1 MACRHISTRLPKNE
15 RNPITSLAEFI
26 DKYHHIGDFMT
37 ISSRASTLSTPT
49 GLNLEELKQ
58 ALFENIRLRL
68 GGDIIDLELDPQ
80 HYEAAFNYA
89 IRLYRQRAQNATV
102 ESYTLMTVIQNVDT
116 YTLPEEF
123 INVRSLFRRT
133 VGLETGPSSTSF
145 DPFSSAILNTYLLN
159 YNYTGGMATYD
170 FYAGY
175 VELAARMFG
184 GYVSYTFNP
193 VTKVLRVVRDFK
205 GTGERILIWA
215 DVQRPIAELLQDPGA
230 GVWIGDFTLAV
241 LKGIIG
247 EAREKFATIAGPS
260 GGSSLNGTAMKSES
274 REAQEK
280 LLEDLRRYQDY
291 SQPLTWIQG

>member
-1 MACRHISTRLPKNE
+1 MATNI
-15 RNPITSLAEFI
+15 
-26 DKYHHIGDFMT
+26 
-37 ISSRASTLSTPT
+37 LSTPT
-49 GLNLEELKQ
+49 NYNLEELKQ
-58 ALFENIRLRL
+58 ALFENVRLRL

-80 HYEAAFNYA
+80 HYEAAYNYA
-89 IRLYRQRAQNATV
+89 IKIYRQRAQNATQ
-102 ESYTLMTVIQNVDT
+102 ESYTLMTVIKNVDT
-116 YTLPEEF
+116 YTLPQEF

-133 VGLETGPSSTSF
+133 VGLETGPSSSSF

-159 YNYTGGMATYD
+159 YNYTGGLATYD

-184 GYVSYTFNP
+184 GYVTYTFDP

-215 DVQRPIAELLQDPGA
+215 DIQRPEEVIIQDPGA
-230 GVWIGDFTLAV
+230 GVWIADFILAV

-247 EAREKFATIAGPS
+247 EAREKFQSIAGP
-260 GGSSLNGTAMKSES
+260 GGGTSLNGAQMKAES
-274 REAQEK
+274 VASQERLITELK
-280 LLEDLRRYQDY
+280 NYVDY

>member
-1 MACRHISTRLPKNE
+1 MAADI
-15 RNPITSLAEFI
+15 LA
-26 DKYHHIGDFMT
+26 
-37 ISSRASTLSTPT
+37 TPT
-49 GLNLEELKQ
+49 NYDLNELKS
-58 ALFENIRLRL
+58 ALFENLRLRM

-80 HYEAAFNYA
+80 HYEAAYNYA
-89 IRLYRQRAQNATV
+89 IKIYRQRAQNATV
-102 ESYTLMTVIQNVDT
+102 ESYTLMTVIKNVDT
-116 YTLPEEF
+116 YTLPSEF

-184 GYVSYTFNP
+184 GYVTYTFNP

-215 DVQRPIAELLQDPGA
+215 DIQRPEVELIQDPGA
-230 GVWIGDFTLAV
+230 GVWIGDYTLAV

-247 EAREKFATIAGPS
+247 EAREKFGTIAGP
-260 GGSSLNGTAMKSES
+260 GGGTSLNGAAMKAES
-274 REAQEK
+274 KEAQEALIDQLK
-280 LLEDLRRYQDY
+280 RYVDF

>member
-1 MACRHISTRLPKNE
+1 
-15 RNPITSLAEFI
+15 
-26 DKYHHIGDFMT
+26 MT
-37 ISSRASTLSTPT
+37 ANILTTPSNLTLD
-49 GLNLEELKQ
+49 ELKE
-58 ALFENIRLRL
+58 ALFNNLRLRL

-80 HYEAAFNYA
+80 HYEAAFNYT
-89 IRLYRQRAQNATV
+89 IKLYRQRAQNATA
-102 ESYTLMTVIQNVDT
+102 ESYTLMTVIQNIDT
-116 YTLPEEF
+116 YTLPQEF

-184 GYVSYTFNP
+184 GYVTYTFDP

-215 DVQRPIAELLQDPGA
+215 DVQRPVEVLLQDPGA
-230 GVWIGDFTLAV
+230 GVWIGDFVLAV

-247 EAREKFATIAGPS
+247 EAREKFGSIAGPG
-260 GGSSLNGTAMKSES
+260 GGSTLNGTAMKAES
-274 REAQEK
+274 KALQEA
-280 LLEDLRRYQDY
+280 LLDDLRKYQDY

>member
-1 MACRHISTRLPKNE
+1 MV
-15 RNPITSLAEFI
+15 
-26 DKYHHIGDFMT
+26 
-37 ISSRASTLSTPT
+37 ASVLTTPT
-49 GLNLEELKQ
+49 NLTETELKE
-58 ALFENIRLRL
+58 ALFNNLRLRL

-89 IRLYRQRAQNATV
+89 IKIYRQRAQNATI
-102 ESYTLMTVIQNVDT
+102 ESYTLMTVIKNIDT
-116 YTLPEEF
+116 YTLPQEF
-123 INVRSLFRRT
+123 INVRALFRRT

-184 GYVSYTFNP
+184 GYVTYTFNP
-193 VTKVLRVVRDFK
+193 VTKILKVVRDFK

-215 DVQRPIAELLQDPGA
+215 DVQRPVHELLQDPGA

-247 EAREKFATIAGPS
+247 EAREKFGTIAGPS
-260 GGSSLNGTAMKSES
+260 GGTTLNGTAMKAES
-274 REAQEK
+274 AKLQEALIDELK
-280 LLEDLRRYQDY
+280 RYVDY
-291 SQPLTWIQG
+291 SQPLTWVQG